1 MSRSRCLLPIVL
13 LIGLLTA
20 SLAANVWLWQRNQEY
35 YYAMNH
41 IRLDPLGLQSYAN
54 APERATE
61 QPTIVFFGDSRAQEW
76 PAAPDMPELR
86 FINRGIGA
94 QTTAQ
99 VSGRYMQD
107 VHSLEPKLIIIQV
120 GINDLKTIALFPDQK
135 NKIIA
140 DCIAT
145 IKQIVYEAK
154 NDGSRV
160 VLTTIFPTR
169 APSLERRIYWSDEIA
184 AAIREVNA
192 AILAMQSEHVLVIDA
207 AALLS
212 DQQGLLRTDLSKDML
227 HLNADGYAL
236 LNRELVKIIGSQM
249 PFISSR

>member
-1 MSRSRCLLPIVL
+1 M
-13 LIGLLTA
+13 A
-20 SLAANVWLWQRNQEY
+20 SLYANAWIWQRSQEY
-35 YYAMNH
+35 YHAMNH

-76 PAAPDMPELR
+76 PAPPDMPELR

-107 VHSLEPKLIIIQV
+107 VHSLNPKLIIIQV

-135 NKIIA
+135 NTIIA
-140 DCIAT
+140 DCIAN
-145 IKQIVYEAK
+145 IEQIIHEAK

-160 VLTTIFPTR
+160 LLTTIFPTR
-169 APSLERRIYWSDEIA
+169 APSLERQIYWSDEIV
-184 AAIREVNA
+184 AAIRDVNT
-192 AILAMQSEHVLVIDA
+192 AILALQSDDILVLDTT
-207 AALLS
+207 ALLS

-227 HLNADGYAL
+227 HLNADGYAV
-236 LNRELVKIIGSQM
+236 LNRELVKIISSQM
-249 PFISSR
+249 PLINSQ